1 MYIPNVPNRCSW
13 SVALTSTTVQRSK
26 CVPPPRG
33 VRVAWSCVGAVLSLG
48 GAGWAR
54 AALLAVPRAPPAP
67 AAPAAPRCATEEA
80 STDSSGAFRYRP
92 NVYPAPAYFSP
103 DAFYYVIIS

>member
-13 SVALTSTTVQRSK
+13 SVALASTTVQRSK
-26 CVPPPRG
+26 CVSPPPRG

-92 NVYPAPAYFSP
+92 NRLPTFLPMLFITL
-103 DAFYYVIIS
+103 IIS